1 MRFWPYSLLSMAVLG
16 ACGSRTGL
24 LVPGDRGFVEP
35 DGAVDEDDSGQA
47 LDAGTDATEDVAELH
62 DALPPI
68 DVSKPVDAFNS
79 CPDAGATL
87 VYVVSQQQE
96 LLSFYPPTAEFKSI
110 GPLRCPIR
118 NPSVLP
124 FSMAVDHT
132 GIAYVLYSNQK
143 DVSELFRVST
153 ATASCRATGFATS
166 QPGFGEFG
174 MGYSH
179 DATGTGETLFVASGG
194 RNGPSNLGTIDTQ
207 TFALNVVGTLVPN
220 IGAPELSGTG
230 AGDLFAFF
238 ATRGMTPCDNSVGGN
253 CPDSAIGQ
261 IDKTTGR
268 VTGASFLMGH
278 PQGDAWAFA
287 FWGGAFYTFT
297 DPDMSETTVVNRFD
311 PSDGSV
317 VTVARRSDLIV
328 GAGVSTCAPAQ

>member
-35 DGAVDEDDSGQA
+35 DGAVDDDSGQTA
-47 LDAGTDATEDVAELH
+47 DGGTDATEDVAEVR
-62 DALPPI
+62 DALPLI
-68 DVSKPVDAFNS
+68 DVSKPVDAFNN

-87 VYVVSQQQE
+87 VYVVSQEQE

-110 GPLRCPIR
+110 GPLRCPVS
-118 NPSVLP
+118 NPSELP

-132 GIAYVLYSNQK
+132 GIAYVLYSDQK
-143 DVSELFRVST
+143 AATELFRVST
-153 ATASCRATGFATS
+153 ATASCRATTFATS
-166 QPGFGEFG
+166 QPGFNEFG

-179 DATGTGETLFVASGG
+179 DATGAGETLFVASGG
-194 RNGPSNLGTIDTQ
+194 RNGPSNLGIVDTR
-207 TFALNVVGTLVPN
+207 TFALDVIGTLVPN

-238 ATRGMTPCDNSVGGN
+238 ATRGTTPCDNTVGPT
-253 CPDSAIGQ
+253 CTDSAIGQ

-268 VTGASFLMGH
+268 VTGASYLKGH

-311 PSDGSV
+311 PNDGSV
-317 VTVARRSDLIV
+317 TTVARRSDLIV